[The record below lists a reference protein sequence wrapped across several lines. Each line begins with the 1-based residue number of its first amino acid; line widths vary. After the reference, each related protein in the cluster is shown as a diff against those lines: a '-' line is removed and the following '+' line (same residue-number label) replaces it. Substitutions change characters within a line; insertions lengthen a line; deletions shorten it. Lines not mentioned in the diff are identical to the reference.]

1 MASSLPSAASKA
13 NCNSTTDNPQ
23 QALLV
28 DLADLVDKFNEMRT
42 ALEAVALMEVGE
54 GLAYRDNGSGVADTL
69 ISNIEYYERTGDITS
84 PIVHLNHSRLQYYT
98 PATADNRT
106 FTLGAAS
113 TYGADWYCFFQNG
126 SSYVITIDAD
136 GSELINGTAT
146 IALQPG
152 DGGILVCS
160 GSGWAFIGLTQKK
173 ISLRKLI
180 DVEDTAA
187 ANGEVLVWSSTNSRW
202 EPTALSSALNMDGSG
217 NSGAN
222 QVMTTAY
229 TSYHTDTIVVAA
241 GSKVFA
247 LGIVDWYN
255 DAAESVGTPPQIRI
269 YDVENATSVNNTT
282 SESDG
287 YVLTYRKVE
296 QLVCAGIS
304 NTLTAGTK
312 TFRIDIK
319 GVSASGMYATR
330 GSLYLLELPS

>member
-54 GLAYRDNGSGVADTL
+54 GLAYRDNGAGIADTL
-69 ISNIEYYERTGDITS
+69 LTAIDYRERSGDIVAPT
-84 PIVHLNHSRLQYYT
+84 VTTNRARLQYYV
-98 PATADNRT
+98 PATSSDKS
-106 FTLGAAS
+106 FTMGAAS
-113 TYGADWYCFFQNG
+113 NYGADWYCFFQNG
-126 SSYVITIDAD
+126 SNYVITLVAD
-136 GSELINGTAT
+136 GSELINNASSL
-146 IALQPG
+146 ALQPG
-152 DGGILVCS
+152 EGGILVCS
-160 GSGWAFIGLTQKK
+160 GSGWVFIGLIQNK
-173 ISLRKLI
+173 IQLRKCQ
-180 DVEDTAA
+180 DVQDVAA
-187 ANGEVLVWSSTNSRW
+187 TNGQALVWSGSNSRW
-202 EPTALSSALNMDGSG
+202 QPTSLSSALNMDGSG